1 MKIEV
6 QKAKDFLDGKIE
18 GLNNMK
24 KYVLEVFDEHPNA
37 SKEEIKK
44 YIEENL

>member
-6 QKAKDFLDGKIE
+6 KKAKDFLDGKIE

-24 KYVLEVFDEHPNA
+24 KYVLEVFDKHPDA
-37 SKEEIKK
+37 SKEEIKN
-44 YIEENL
+44 YIKENL

>member
-6 QKAKDFLDGKIE
+6 QKARDFLEGKIE
-18 GLNNMK
+18 GLSNMK
-24 KYVLEVFDEHPNA
+24 KYVLEVFDKHENFT
-37 SKEEIKK
+37 KEEIKK

>member
-6 QKAKDFLDGKIE
+6 NKARDFLDGKIE

-24 KYVLEVFDEHPNA
+24 KMVLEVFDEHENFT
-37 SKEEIKK
+37 KEEIKK